1 MSRESA
7 KLDKNDFE
15 LLRKQIYRLCG
26 LTISEGKEY
35 LIQHR
40 FKALYN
46 SRNCRSWHDFYK
58 LLISGDTQ
66 FKEEAVSAI
75 STHETSFFRDTHPF
89 TSIRNKVL
97 PEILKNRKFGSKI
110 KIWCAA
116 SSTGQEPYSLS
127 MLIHE
132 WTKTV
137 PGNKISPADFSIL
150 ATDISGA
157 VIERAK
163 EGVFSNLEKSR
174 GLLPG
179 YDKYFEKKGSRWE
192 VDPSVKSMV
201 SFKKFNL
208 LDSFRPLGQFDFVMC
223 RNVLIYFDD
232 ATKVDIVHRIHDMLP
247 DKGYLMLGSTETLAG
262 HTDRFV
268 TEHMGA
274 VILYRKMRG
283 AK

>member
-1 MSRESA
+1 M
-7 KLDKNDFE
+7 
-15 LLRKQIYRLCG
+15 CG

-40 FKALYN
+40 FKALYK
-46 SRNCRSWHDFYK
+46 SRNCRSWGEFYK
-58 LLISGDTQ
+58 LLVSGDTQ

-75 STHETSFFRDTHPF
+75 STHETSFFRDNHPF

-97 PEILKNRKFGSKI
+97 PELLKKRRPGAKI

-132 WTKTV
+132 WTRTV
-137 PGNKISPADFSIL
+137 GGGKISPADFSIL

-174 GLLPG
+174 GLPPG
-179 YDKYFEKKGSRWE
+179 YDKYFEKSGSRWKVE
-192 VDPSVKSMV
+192 PSVQSLV
-201 SFKKFNL
+201 TFKKFNL
-208 LDSFRPLGQFDFVMC
+208 LDSFRSLGQFDFVMC

-232 ATKVDIVHRIHDMLP
+232 ATKIDIVHRIHDLLP
-247 DKGYLMLGSTETLAG
+247 DKGYLMLGATETLAG
-262 HTDRFV
+262 HTDRFA

-274 VILYRKMRG
+274 VLLYRKMRG
-283 AK
+283 I

>member
-1 MSRESA
+1 MSREEL

-15 LLRKQIYRLCG
+15 LLRKQIYRMCG

-40 FKALYN
+40 FKALYK
-46 SRNCRSWHDFYK
+46 SRNCRSWGEFYK
-58 LLISGDTQ
+58 LLVSGDIH
-66 FKEEAVSAI
+66 FKEEAISAI
-75 STHETSFFRDTHPF
+75 STHETSFFRDNHPF

-97 PEILKNRKFGSKI
+97 PELLKNRRPGGKI

-132 WTKTV
+132 WTRTAGGGKL
-137 PGNKISPADFSIL
+137 SPADFSIM
-150 ATDISGA
+150 ATDISGP

-163 EGVFSNLEKSR
+163 EGLFSNLEKSR
-174 GLLPG
+174 GLPSG
-179 YDKYFEKKGSRWE
+179 YDKYFEKNGNSWQ
-192 VDPSVKSMV
+192 VDSAVKSLV
-201 SFKKFNL
+201 TFKKFNL
-208 LDSFRPLGQFDFVMC
+208 LDSFRSLGQFDFVMC

-232 ATKVDIVHRIHDMLP
+232 PTKIDIVHRIHDMLP
-247 DKGYLMLGSTETLAG
+247 DKGYLMLGATETLAG
-262 HTDRFV
+262 HTDRFT

-283 AK
+283 IK